1 LVVLGAMAL
10 LGAARPD
17 APPQGGVPVIEGLES
32 RSADLGDGLTMHY
45 WIGGHSAPVILLHGW
60 PETGYAWRRIAPLL
74 VAAGF
79 EGRER
84 PACRRR

>member
-1 LVVLGAMAL
+1 
-10 LGAARPD
+10 
-17 APPQGGVPVIEGLES
+17 
-32 RSADLGDGLTMHY
+32 MHY

-79 EGRER
+79 EGRNSR
-84 PACRRR
+84 PARLR